1 MFFCP
6 TLFHTLPRAK
16 SGKNRMQMLIIRPGA
31 VGDTLLTFPVLQAL
45 RAKYA
50 DSSITFVGNASV
62 LPLALAAGLVDAV
75 SDYQSLQWSDL
86 FSPAGITTPSLR
98 ELLQSIDLAV
108 CWLRDSDGLVA
119 RNLYRVGVKQCVIAP
134 GRPPEGERL
143 HVVTYLARTLGVN
156 LESLSAFHLALPSME
171 GADVEPGSTAIHP
184 GSGGARKCW
193 PVSHFAS
200 VIERLWE
207 AHHPVLLLAG
217 PADAESVLSLQQHLA
232 PPPEPALLKL
242 LVDAPLLEVAR
253 ALKGCKGY
261 LGNDSGVTHLAA
273 MLGVPT
279 VALFGPSDPTIWR
292 PIGSRVHIIKAVR
305 LEELAP
311 DVVMSAARSVILAA
325 ASP

>member
-1 MFFCP
+1 
-6 TLFHTLPRAK
+6 
-16 SGKNRMQMLIIRPGA
+16 MQILIIRPGA

-50 DSSITFVGNASV
+50 DSSITFVGNASI
-62 LPLALAAGLVDAV
+62 LPLALSAGLVDAV
-75 SDYQSLQWSDL
+75 SDYQSVQWSEL
-86 FSPAGITTPSLR
+86 FSSAGITTPCLR
-98 ELLQSIDLAV
+98 ELLPSIDLAV

-119 RNLYRVGVKQCVIAP
+119 RNLYRAGVKQCILAP
-134 GRPPEGERL
+134 GRPAEGEHL
-143 HVVTYLARTLGVN
+143 HIVTYLGQTVGLK
-156 LESLSAFHLALPSME
+156 LEPSSTFVLPEM
-171 GADVEPGSTAIHP
+171 GATDVEPGSIAIHP

-200 VIERLWE
+200 VIECLWE

-217 PADAESVLSLQQHLA
+217 PADAESVLALQQHLA

-253 ALKGCKGY
+253 ALRECRGY

-305 LEELAP
+305 LEELTP